1 MSLPTPH
8 EALIYLMVI
17 TSASDRDMTDVEL
30 ARIGDVVRSWPV
42 FEDFN
47 HDRLVGV
54 AQDCQ
59 KSLHE
64 KDGLEGVL
72 SRVAEALPE
81 RLRDTAYAAAFE
93 VAAVDLE
100 MRHGGSAGA
109 AAHPPPARSRHAD
122 RRGHWARRQGPAS
135 HADLEQF
142 QESV

>member
-1 MSLPTPH
+1 MPLPSTH

-42 FEDFN
+42 FEDFKQ
-47 HDRLVGV
+47 DRLIAI

-59 KSLHE
+59 KMLHE

-72 SRVAEALPE
+72 DRVAEALPE
-81 RLRDTAYAAAFE
+81 RLHDTAYAAAFE

-100 MRHGGSAGA
+100 MRMEELRVLQLIRRELDLDTLTA
-109 AAHPPPARSRHAD
+109 AAIARGAK
-122 RRGHWARRQGPAS
+122 ARLRT
-135 HADLEQF
+135 LT
-142 QESV
+142 

>member
-1 MSLPTPH
+1 MPLPSPH

-42 FEDFN
+42 FEDFKQ
-47 HDRLVGV
+47 DRLIAV

-59 KSLHE
+59 KMLHE

-72 SRVAEALPE
+72 ERVAEALPE
-81 RLRDTAYAAAFE
+81 RLHDTAYAAAFE

-100 MRHGGSAGA
+100 MRMEEL
-109 AAHPPPARSRHAD
+109 RVLQLI
-122 RRGHWARRQGPAS
+122 RRQL
-135 HADLEQF
+135 DLDTLT
-142 QESV
+142 VAAIGRAAKARLRTLT

>member
-1 MSLPTPH
+1 MPLPSTH

-17 TSASDRDMTDVEL
+17 TSASDRDMTDIEL

-42 FEDFN
+42 FEDFKQ
-47 HDRLVGV
+47 DRLIAI

-59 KSLHE
+59 KMLHE

-72 SRVAEALPE
+72 ERVGEALPE

-100 MRHGGSAGA
+100 MRMEELRVLQLIRRELDLDTLTVAAIARGA
-109 AAHPPPARSRHAD
+109 KARLRT
-122 RRGHWARRQGPAS
+122 
-135 HADLEQF
+135 LT
-142 QESV
+142 

>member
-1 MSLPTPH
+1 MPLPSTH

-42 FEDFN
+42 FEDFRQ
-47 HDRLVGV
+47 DRLIAV

-59 KSLHE
+59 KMLHE

-72 SRVAEALPE
+72 ERVAEALPE
-81 RLRDTAYAAAFE
+81 RLHDTAYAAAFE

-100 MRHGGSAGA
+100 MRMEELRVLQLIRRELDLDTLTA
-109 AAHPPPARSRHAD
+109 AAIARGAK
-122 RRGHWARRQGPAS
+122 ARLRT
-135 HADLEQF
+135 LT
-142 QESV
+142 

>member
-1 MSLPTPH
+1 MPSLTPH

-42 FEDFN
+42 FVDFN
-47 HDRLVGV
+47 QDRLVMV
-54 AQDCQ
+54 AQECQ
-59 KSLHE
+59 KALHG

-72 SRVAEALPE
+72 TRVAGALPE

-100 MRHGGSAGA
+100 MRMEEVRILQLIRLKLDLDTLTVA
-109 AAHPPPARSRHAD
+109 AIARAAK
-122 RRGHWARRQGPAS
+122 ARLRT
-135 HADLEQF
+135 LT
-142 QESV
+142 

>member
-1 MSLPTPH
+1 MPLLTPH

-42 FEDFN
+42 FVDFN
-47 HDRLVGV
+47 QERLVGI

-59 KSLHE
+59 KSLHD

-72 SRVAEALPE
+72 ARVSEALPE

-100 MRHGGSAGA
+100 MRMEEVRVLQLIRRALDLDTLTVA
-109 AAHPPPARSRHAD
+109 AIGRAAKARLRT
-122 RRGHWARRQGPAS
+122 
-135 HADLEQF
+135 LT
-142 QESV
+142 

>member
-1 MSLPTPH
+1 MPLPTTH

-47 HDRLVGV
+47 LDRLVGV
-54 AQDCQ
+54 AQACQ
-59 KSLHE
+59 EMLHE

-72 SRVAEALPE
+72 ARVAEALPE

-100 MRHGGSAGA
+100 MRLEEV
-109 AAHPPPARSRHAD
+109 RVLQLI
-122 RRGHWARRQGPAS
+122 RRQL
-135 HADLEQF
+135 DLDTLT
-142 QESV
+142 VAAIGRAAKARLRTLT